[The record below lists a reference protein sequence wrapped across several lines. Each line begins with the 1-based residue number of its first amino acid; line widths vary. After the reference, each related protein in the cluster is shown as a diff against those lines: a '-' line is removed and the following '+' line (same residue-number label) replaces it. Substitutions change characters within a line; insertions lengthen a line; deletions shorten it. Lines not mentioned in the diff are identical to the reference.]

1 MFDAQFANFYAVLTV
16 LGIVVLLWVVIS
28 KWQMPAA
35 DNAHLLSVSQENL
48 TGISAF
54 LLAGSSV
61 ALSIGFAIV
70 LSFHPILTVVFV
82 SMFCGFALV
91 EFISSFHLSR
101 AWNQRRIG
109 GVMFSIWMMIG
120 GVAISILAG
129 QSLLQIAESNAKAE
143 RLKKNAEY
151 EAFLARKEY
160 ANQRVQELAITDSEV
175 QTAKTAL
182 ATLLVERERVQKLLD
197 ACPRNHIT
205 LCIKPNT
212 TKLSAIEEKIANQN
226 AVIKRGNEYQAARQ
240 VANELNST
248 PIDAV
253 PGANESSP
261 GIEALALVLRSEAKV
276 VGAFIFL
283 ALAIFCEL
291 SALIAFYLW
300 GQSRFER
307 SVSDKKVYEY
317 YYSPPPQPMAVPA
330 NGIPKHEISQQNDNV
345 DGEPHANGRA
355 QSEAGLE
362 PNSHSN
368 DDETHANGIPQND
381 ETHANGSHSVA
392 QNDKEIAL
400 YDRLEKGVKDGE
412 LTNLSFPKL
421 REYLGI
427 KNNSLIGKLRDR
439 LVLNGLAVYDSTR
452 KCIPTGV

>member
-1 MFDAQFANFYAVLTV
+1 MFDAQFTNFYAVLTV
-16 LGIVVLLWVVIS
+16 LGIVVLLWVIIS

-35 DNAHLLSVSQENL
+35 NNAHLLSVSQENL

-175 QTAKTAL
+175 QAAKTAL
-182 ATLLVERERVQKLLD
+182 ATLLIERERVQKLLD
-197 ACPRNHIT
+197 ACPHNHIT

-212 TKLSAIEEKIANQN
+212 AKLEALDGKIATQN

-317 YYSPPPQPMAVPA
+317 YYSPPQPMAVPA
-330 NGIPKHEISQQNDNV
+330 NGIPKHEISQPNDEV
-345 DGEPHANGRA
+345 DDKAHAIGRPR
-355 QSEAGLE
+355 SEAVLE
-362 PNSHSN
+362 PNSHSD
-368 DDETHANGIPQND
+368 DDESQANGIRQND
-381 ETHANGSHSVA
+381 EPQANGR
-392 QNDKEIAL
+392 QNDKEVIL
-400 YDRLEKGVKDGE
+400 YEKLEKGVKDGE

-427 KNNSLIGKLRDR
+427 KNNSLIGKLRDK

-452 KCIPTGV
+452 KCIPTVG